1 MNKDQQDYEAAVRE
15 RDRLIAFTSK
25 PRCAT
30 CMLFANNT
38 CEKFG
43 PIPPEYRY
51 QPNDCEHWDNDIPF

>member
-1 MNKDQQDYEAAVRE
+1 MTQDQQDYEAAVRE

-25 PRCAT
+25 PRCAS

-51 QPNDCEHWDNDIPF
+51 QPNDCEHWDNEIPF

>member
-30 CMLFANNT
+30 CMWFSNNT

-51 QPNDCEHWDNDIPF
+51 QPNDCEHWDNEIPF